1 MEWMIIAGY
10 GTALLIICI
19 FSLGQFNLAWHY
31 MKVKKE
37 AVDTIKPMETYPK
50 VVVQLPVYNELYV
63 VERLIDCVSELNYPN
78 DKFEIQVLDDSN
90 DETVEVIAK
99 KVAEIKAKGININ
112 HVRRP
117 DRVGY
122 KAGALQ
128 YGMQHTDAEY
138 IAIFDADF
146 LPEKDFL
153 LKTMPHFQKSEKI
166 GMVQT
171 RWGHLNQNY
180 SILTQ
185 MQAFG
190 LNAHFTVEQTGRQ
203 AAGSFINFNGTAG
216 VWRKTCIEDAGGWE
230 HDTLTEDLDL
240 SYRAQLKGWKFNF
253 LEDVVSPAELPVLIP
268 AIKSQQ
274 YRWTK
279 GAVETA
285 KKTIPSVWRS
295 ELNFNHKVRAM
306 MHLLNSSVFLF
317 LLVAAVLSIPMLY
330 IKEFNPE
337 LGVIFDLGSIF
348 MIGFFAM
355 GLFYWASTKAVH
367 PEYTLKFFATQFPLF
382 LTFSMGLALHNSI
395 AVIEGFFGIKSAF
408 IRTPKFNIQ
417 GKGDSWKGNIYLEKV
432 FTPVTLLEGIL
443 ALYFIFGIV
452 SGFRLEDYGLMFFH
466 LMLAAGFSFIF
477 YLQLKPVKKHA

>member
-1 MEWMIIAGY
+1 MEWMVIIGY
-10 GTALLIICI
+10 GSALLMICL

-31 MKVKKE
+31 MKAKKE
-37 AVDTIKPMETYPK
+37 QADTIKPLEEYPL
-50 VVVQLPVYNELYV
+50 VTVQLPVYNELYV
-63 VERLIDCVSELNYPN
+63 VERLIDCVSKLNYPQE
-78 DKFEIQVLDDSN
+78 KLEIQVLDDST
-90 DETVEVIAK
+90 DDTVEIIAK
-99 KVAEIKAKGININ
+99 KVNEVKARGHNIH
-112 HVRRP
+112 HVRRA
-117 DRVGY
+117 DRVGF

-128 YGMQHTDAEY
+128 YGMNRTSASF

-146 LPEKDFL
+146 LPDADFL
-153 LKTMPHFQKSEKI
+153 LKTIPHFQDQSM

-180 SILTQ
+180 SLLTQ

-190 LNAHFTVEQTGRQ
+190 LNAHFTVEQKGRQ

-216 VWRKTCIEDAGGWE
+216 VWRKECIEDAGGWE

-240 SYRAQLKGWKFNF
+240 SYRAQLKGWKFHF

-268 AIKSQQ
+268 AVRSQQ

-279 GAVETA
+279 GAAETA
-285 KKTIPSVWRS
+285 RKTLPSVLRS
-295 ELNFNHKVRAM
+295 PIKFAHKMRAV

-317 LLVAAVLSIPMLY
+317 LLIAAILSIPMLY
-330 IKEFNPE
+330 IKEIRPE
-337 LGVIFDLGSIF
+337 LGFLFDLGSIF

-367 PEYTLKFFATQFPLF
+367 PEYTFRYFATQFPLF

-395 AVIEGFFGIKSAF
+395 AVIEGLMGVKTPF

-417 GKGDSWKGNIYLEKV
+417 SKNDSWKGNVYLKQV
-432 FTPVTLLEGIL
+432 LTPVTLFEGIL
-443 ALYFIFGIV
+443 AAYFIFGIIL
-452 SGFRLEDYGLMFFH
+452 GLKLEDYGLMFFH
-466 LMLAAGFSFIF
+466 AMLAFGFGFIF
-477 YLQLKPVKKHA
+477 YQQLRPIKKHA

>member
-37 AVDTIKPMETYPK
+37 EADTIEPLDEYPK

-63 VERLIDCVSELNYPN
+63 VERLIDCVAELNYPL
-78 DKFEIQVLDDSN
+78 DKLEIQVLDDSN
-90 DETVEVIAK
+90 DETVQVIAN
-99 KVAEIKAKGININ
+99 KVAEIKGRGININ
-112 HVRRP
+112 HVQRP

-128 YGMQHTDAEY
+128 YGMLQTDADY

-153 LKTMPHFQKSEKI
+153 LKTMPHFRNEKI

-240 SYRAQLKGWKFNF
+240 SYRAQLKGWKFHF

-279 GAVETA
+279 GAAETA
-285 KKTIPSVWRS
+285 RKTIPSVLRS
-295 ELNFNHKVRAM
+295 SLNFNHKVRAM

-317 LLVAAVLSIPMLY
+317 LLIAAVLSIPMLY

-337 LGVIFDLGSIF
+337 LAIIFDLGSIF

-395 AVIEGFFGIKSAF
+395 AVLEGFFGVKSAF

-443 ALYFIFGIV
+443 ALYFVFGII

-466 LMLAAGFSFIF
+466 IMMAAGFGFIF
-477 YLQLKPVKKHA
+477 IQQLKPVKKHA

>member
-1 MEWMIIAGY
+1 MEWMVIAGY
-10 GTALLIICI
+10 GLALLIICL

-31 MKVKKE
+31 MKAKRACDKDIIPLDV
-37 AVDTIKPMETYPK
+37 YPK
-50 VVVQLPVYNELYV
+50 VAVQLPVYNELYV
-63 VERLIDCVSELNYPN
+63 VERLLDSVAALNYPK
-78 DKFEIQVLDDSN
+78 DKLVIQVLDDSD

-99 KVAEIKAKGININ
+99 KVNELKGRNIPVE

-117 DRVGY
+117 ERVGF

-128 YGMQHTDAEY
+128 YGMKKTHADF

-153 LKTMPHFQKSEKI
+153 LKTIPYFMDEEI

-180 SILTQ
+180 SLLTQ

-190 LNAHFTVEQTGRQ
+190 LNAHFTVEQKGRQ

-216 VWRKTCIEDAGGWE
+216 VWRKSCIEEAGGWQ

-240 SYRAQLKGWKFNF
+240 SYRAQLKGWKFHF
-253 LEDVVSPAELPVLIP
+253 LEEVVSPAELPVLIP

-279 GAVETA
+279 GAAETA
-285 KKTIPSVWRS
+285 RKTLPSV
-295 ELNFNHKVRAM
+295 LKTPMKLGTKIRAV

-317 LLVAAVLSIPMLY
+317 LLVAAILSIPMLY

-337 LGVIFDLGSIF
+337 LGFIFDLGSIF
-348 MIGFFAM
+348 LIGFFAM
-355 GLFYWASTKAVH
+355 GLFYWVSTKAVH
-367 PEYTLKFFATQFPLF
+367 PEYTFKFFATQFPLF

-395 AVIEGFFGIKSAF
+395 AVIEGLVGIKTPF

-417 GKGDSWKGNIYLEKV
+417 SKGDSWKGNVYLQKV
-432 FTPVTLLEGIL
+432 FTPVTLMEGLL
-443 ALYFIFGIV
+443 AAYFIFGII
-452 SGFRLEDYGLMFFH
+452 SGIRLEDYGLMFFH
-466 LMLAAGFSFIF
+466 LMLAFGFGFIF
-477 YLQLKPVKKHA
+477 YQQLRPIKKNA

>member
-1 MEWMIIAGY
+1 MEWMVIVGY
-10 GTALLIICI
+10 GTALLVICL

-31 MKVKKE
+31 MNAKKE
-37 AVDTIKPMETYPK
+37 KADEIKPMVEYPS

-63 VERLIDCVSELNYPN
+63 VERLLDCVAALNYPK
-78 DKFEIQVLDDSN
+78 DKIFIQVLDDSD
-90 DETVEVIAK
+90 DETVEVVAK
-99 KVAEIKAKGININ
+99 KVNELKGRNIPIE
-112 HVRRP
+112 HVRRLE
-117 DRVGY
+117 RVGY

-128 YGMQHTDAEY
+128 YGMKKTDAEF

-153 LKTMPHFQKSEKI
+153 LKTIPHFQNDNI

-171 RWGHLNQNY
+171 RWGHLNQEY
-180 SILTQ
+180 SLLTQ

-190 LNAHFTVEQTGRQ
+190 LNAHFTVEQKGRQ

-216 VWRKTCIEDAGGWE
+216 VWRKQCIEEAGGWE

-240 SYRAQLKGWKFNF
+240 SYRAQLKGWKFHF

-279 GAVETA
+279 GAAETA
-285 KKTIPSVWRS
+285 RKTLPSVLRTKMKFGTK
-295 ELNFNHKVRAM
+295 LRAVL
-306 MHLLNSSVFLF
+306 HLLNSSVFMF

-337 LGVIFDLGSIF
+337 LAIIFDLGSIF
-348 MIGFFAM
+348 LIGFFAM
-355 GLFYWASTKAVH
+355 GLFYWVSTKAVH
-367 PEYTLKFFATQFPLF
+367 PEYTFKFFATQFPLF

-395 AVIEGFFGIKSAF
+395 AVIEGLIGIKTPF

-417 GKGDSWKGNIYLEKV
+417 SKGDSWKGNVYLQKV
-432 FTPVTLLEGIL
+432 FTPVTLFEGIL
-443 ALYFIFGIV
+443 AAYFIFGIG
-452 SGFRLEDYGLMFFH
+452 SGIHLEDYGLMFFH
-466 LMLAAGFSFIF
+466 GMLAFGFGFIF
-477 YLQLKPVKKHA
+477 YQQLRPVKTHGG

>member
-31 MKVKKE
+31 MKAKKE
-37 AVDTIKPMETYPK
+37 EADTIEPMDEYPK
-50 VVVQLPVYNELYV
+50 VTVQLPVYNELYV
-63 VERLIDCVSELNYPN
+63 VERLLDCVAKLNYPK
-78 DKFEIQVLDDSN
+78 DKLEIQVLDDST

-99 KVAEIKAKGININ
+99 KVNEIKARDINIV

-117 DRVGY
+117 DRIGY
-122 KAGALQ
+122 KAGALE
-128 YGMQHTDAEY
+128 YGMHKTDADY

-146 LPEKDFL
+146 LPEEDFL
-153 LKTMPHFQKSEKI
+153 LKTMPHFRNENI

-190 LNAHFTVEQTGRQ
+190 LNAHFTVEQKGRQ

-216 VWRKTCIEDAGGWE
+216 VWRKQCIVEAGGWE

-240 SYRAQLKGWKFNF
+240 SYRAQLKGWKFHF

-279 GAVETA
+279 GAAETA
-285 KKTIPSVWRS
+285 RKTLPSV
-295 ELNFNHKVRAM
+295 LRAPM
-306 MHLLNSSVFLF
+306 KFREKTHAVMHLLNSSVFLF
-317 LLVAAVLSIPMLY
+317 LMIAAVLSIPMLY

-337 LGVIFDLGSIF
+337 LAVIFDLGSIF

-367 PEYTLKFFATQFPLF
+367 PEYTFKYFATQFPLF

-395 AVIEGFFGIKSAF
+395 AVLEGFFGVKSAF

-417 GKGDSWKGNIYLEKV
+417 AKGDSWKGNIYLEKV
-432 FTPVTLLEGIL
+432 FTPVTLFEGLL
-443 ALYFIFGIV
+443 ALYFVFGIV

-466 LMLAAGFSFIF
+466 AMLAIGFGFIF
-477 YLQLKPVKKHA
+477 YQQLKPVKKHA

>member
-1 MEWMIIAGY
+1 MEWMVIAGY
-10 GTALLIICI
+10 GIALLIICL

-31 MKVKKE
+31 MKAKKE
-37 AVDTIKPMETYPK
+37 EADTIKPMEVYPS

-63 VERLIDCVSELNYPN
+63 VERLLESVAALNYPQ
-78 DKFEIQVLDDSN
+78 DKFLIQVLDDSD
-90 DETVEVIAK
+90 DETVDVIAK
-99 KVAEIKAKGININ
+99 KVNELKERNVPIE

-117 DRVGY
+117 ERVGY

-128 YGMQHTDAEY
+128 YGMQQTDAEF

-153 LKTMPHFQKSEKI
+153 LKTMGHFEDAKI

-190 LNAHFTVEQTGRQ
+190 LNAHFTVEQKGRQ

-216 VWRKTCIEDAGGWE
+216 VWRKQCIEQAGGWQ

-240 SYRAQLKGWKFNF
+240 SYRAQLKGWKFHF

-279 GAVETA
+279 GAAETA
-285 KKTIPSVWRS
+285 RKTLPSV
-295 ELNFNHKVRAM
+295 LRANLKFPTKLRAV

-317 LLVAAVLSIPMLY
+317 LMIAAVLSIPMLY

-337 LGVIFDLGSIF
+337 LGIIFDLGSIF
-348 MIGFFAM
+348 LIGFFAM
-355 GLFYWASTKAVH
+355 GLFYWASTKTVH
-367 PEYTLKFFATQFPLF
+367 PEYTFKFFATQFPLF
-382 LTFSMGLALHNSI
+382 LMFSMGLALHNSI
-395 AVIEGFFGIKSAF
+395 AVIEGLLGVKTPF
-408 IRTPKFNIQ
+408 IRTPKFNILV
-417 GKGDSWKGNIYLEKV
+417 KGDSWKGNVYLKRV
-432 FTPVTLLEGIL
+432 FSPVMILEGLL
-443 ALYFIFGIV
+443 AAYFIFGIV

-466 LMLAAGFSFIF
+466 LMLAAGFGFIF
-477 YLQLKPVKKHA
+477 YQQLKPVKGHG

>member
-31 MKVKKE
+31 MKAKKE
-37 AVDTIKPMETYPK
+37 EADTIEPMDEYPK
-50 VVVQLPVYNELYV
+50 VTVQLPVYNELYV
-63 VERLIDCVSELNYPN
+63 VERLLDCVAKLNYPK
-78 DKFEIQVLDDSN
+78 DKLEIQVLDDST

-99 KVAEIKAKGININ
+99 KVNEIKARDINIQ

-128 YGMQHTDAEY
+128 YGMQKTDADY

-146 LPEKDFL
+146 LPEEDFL
-153 LKTMPHFQKSEKI
+153 LKTMPHFKNENI

-190 LNAHFTVEQTGRQ
+190 LNAHFTVEQKGRQ

-216 VWRKTCIEDAGGWE
+216 VWRKQCIEEAGGWE

-240 SYRAQLKGWKFNF
+240 SYRAQLKGWKFHF

-279 GAVETA
+279 GAAETA
-285 KKTIPSVWRS
+285 RKTLPSV
-295 ELNFNHKVRAM
+295 LRAPM
-306 MHLLNSSVFLF
+306 KFREKTHAVMHLLNSSVFLF
-317 LLVAAVLSIPMLY
+317 LMIAAVLSIPMLY

-337 LGVIFDLGSIF
+337 LAIIFDLGSIF

-367 PEYTLKFFATQFPLF
+367 PEYTFKYFATQFPLF

-395 AVIEGFFGIKSAF
+395 AVLEGFFGVKSAF

-417 GKGDSWKGNIYLEKV
+417 AKGDSWKGNIYLEKV
-432 FTPVTLLEGIL
+432 FTPVTLFEGLL
-443 ALYFIFGIV
+443 ALYFIFGII

-466 LMLAAGFSFIF
+466 AMLAIGFGFIF
-477 YLQLKPVKKHA
+477 YQQLKPVKKHA

>member
-1 MEWMIIAGY
+1 MEWMVIVGY
-10 GTALLIICI
+10 GLALLIICL

-31 MKVKKE
+31 MKAKKAE
-37 AVDTIKPMETYPK
+37 ADTIEPLEVYPK
-50 VVVQLPVYNELYV
+50 VAVQLPVYNELYV
-63 VERLIDCVSELNYPN
+63 VERLLECVAALNYPK
-78 DKFEIQVLDDSN
+78 DKLVIQVLDDSD
-90 DETVEVIAK
+90 DETIEVIAK
-99 KVAEIKAKGININ
+99 KVNELKGRNIPVE
-112 HVRRP
+112 HIRRP
-117 DRVGY
+117 ERIGY

-128 YGMQHTDAEY
+128 YGMEKTDAEF

-153 LKTMPHFQKSEKI
+153 LKTIPHFQDKKI

-180 SILTQ
+180 STLTQ

-190 LNAHFTVEQTGRQ
+190 LNAHFTVEQKGRQ

-216 VWRKTCIEDAGGWE
+216 VWRKDCISEAGGWE

-240 SYRAQLKGWKFNF
+240 SYRAQLKGWKFHF

-279 GAVETA
+279 GAAETA
-285 KKTIPSVWRS
+285 RKTLPS
-295 ELNFNHKVRAM
+295 LLKTPMKFGTKLRAVL
-306 MHLLNSSVFLF
+306 HLLNSSVFLF

-348 MIGFFAM
+348 LIGFFAM
-355 GLFYWASTKAVH
+355 GLFYWVSTKTVH
-367 PEYTLKFFATQFPLF
+367 PEYTFKYFATQFPLF

-395 AVIEGFFGIKSAF
+395 AVIEGLMGIKTPF

-417 GKGDSWKGNIYLEKV
+417 SKGDSWKGNVYLQKV
-432 FTPVTLLEGIL
+432 FTPVTLFEGLL
-443 ALYFIFGIV
+443 AAYFIFGIV

-466 LMLAAGFSFIF
+466 IMLAFGFGFIF
-477 YLQLKPVKKHA
+477 FQQLKPIKNNA

>member
-1 MEWMIIAGY
+1 MEWMVIAGY
-10 GTALLIICI
+10 GIALLIICL

-31 MKVKKE
+31 MKAKKE
-37 AVDTIKPMETYPK
+37 EADTIKPMEVYPS

-63 VERLIDCVSELNYPN
+63 VERLLESVAALNYPK
-78 DKFEIQVLDDSN
+78 DKFLIQVLDDSD

-99 KVAEIKAKGININ
+99 KVNELKGRNVPIE

-117 DRVGY
+117 ERVGY

-128 YGMQHTDAEY
+128 YGMKKTDAEF

-153 LKTMPHFQKSEKI
+153 LKTMGHFEDKEI

-180 SILTQ
+180 SVLTQ

-190 LNAHFTVEQTGRQ
+190 LNAHFTVEQKGRQ

-216 VWRKTCIEDAGGWE
+216 VWRKQCIEEAGGWQ

-240 SYRAQLKGWKFNF
+240 SYRAQLKGWKFHF
-253 LEDVVSPAELPVLIP
+253 LEDVVSPAELPVLVD

-279 GAVETA
+279 GAAETA
-285 KKTIPSVWRS
+285 RKTLPSV
-295 ELNFNHKVRAM
+295 LRAPLKFATKLRAV

-317 LLVAAVLSIPMLY
+317 LMIAAVLSIPMLY

-337 LGVIFDLGSIF
+337 LAIVFDLGSIF
-348 MIGFFAM
+348 LIGFFAM
-355 GLFYWASTKAVH
+355 GLFYWVSTKTVH
-367 PEYTLKFFATQFPLF
+367 PEYTFKFFATQFPLF
-382 LTFSMGLALHNSI
+382 LMFSMGLALHNSI
-395 AVIEGFFGIKSAF
+395 AVIEGLLGIKTPF
-408 IRTPKFNIQ
+408 IRTPKFNIL
-417 GKGDSWKGNIYLEKV
+417 GKGDSWKGNVYLKKV
-432 FTPVTLLEGIL
+432 FSPVMILEGIL
-443 ALYFIFGIV
+443 AAYFIFGIV
-452 SGFRLEDYGLMFFH
+452 SGFRLDDYGLMFFH
-466 LMLAAGFSFIF
+466 GMLALGFGFVF
-477 YLQLKPVKKHA
+477 YQQLKPVKGHA

>member
-31 MKVKKE
+31 MKAKKE
-37 AVDTIKPMETYPK
+37 EADTIEPMNEYPK
-50 VVVQLPVYNELYV
+50 VTVQLPVYNELYV
-63 VERLIDCVSELNYPN
+63 VERLLDCVAKLNYPK
-78 DKFEIQVLDDSN
+78 DKLEIQVLDDST
-90 DETVEVIAK
+90 DETVDVIAK
-99 KVAEIKAKGININ
+99 KVNEIKARDINIV

-117 DRVGY
+117 DRIGY
-122 KAGALQ
+122 KAGALE
-128 YGMQHTDAEY
+128 YGMHKTDADY

-146 LPEKDFL
+146 LPEEDFL
-153 LKTMPHFQKSEKI
+153 LKTMPHFRNEKI

-190 LNAHFTVEQTGRQ
+190 LNAHFTVEQKGRQ

-216 VWRKTCIEDAGGWE
+216 VWRKQCIVEAGGWE

-240 SYRAQLKGWKFNF
+240 SYRAQLKGWKFHF

-279 GAVETA
+279 GAAETA
-285 KKTIPSVWRS
+285 RKTLPSVLRS
-295 ELNFNHKVRAM
+295 SMKFGEKAHAV

-317 LLVAAVLSIPMLY
+317 LMIAAVLSIPMLY

-337 LGVIFDLGSIF
+337 LAIIFDLGSIF

-367 PEYTLKFFATQFPLF
+367 PEYTFKFFATQFPLF

-395 AVIEGFFGIKSAF
+395 AVLEGFFGVKSAF

-417 GKGDSWKGNIYLEKV
+417 SKGDSWKGNIYLEKV
-432 FTPVTLLEGIL
+432 FSPVMLFEGIL

-466 LMLAAGFSFIF
+466 AMLASGFGFIF
-477 YLQLKPVKKHA
+477 YQQLKPVKKHA

>member
-1 MEWMIIAGY
+1 MEWMVIAGY
-10 GTALLIICI
+10 GLALLIICL

-31 MKVKKE
+31 MKDKKE
-37 AVDTIKPMETYPK
+37 KANNIEPLEVYPK
-50 VVVQLPVYNELYV
+50 VAVQLPVYNELYV
-63 VERLIDCVSELNYPN
+63 VERLLDCVAALNYPK
-78 DKFEIQVLDDSN
+78 DKLIIQVLDDSD

-99 KVAEIKAKGININ
+99 KVNELKGRNVPVE

-117 DRVGY
+117 ERVGF

-128 YGMQHTDAEY
+128 YGMEKTDAEF

-153 LKTMPHFQKSEKI
+153 LKTVPHFQDKKI

-180 SILTQ
+180 SMLTQ

-190 LNAHFTVEQTGRQ
+190 LNAHFTVEQRGRQ

-216 VWRKTCIEDAGGWE
+216 VWRKQCIKEAGGWE

-240 SYRAQLKGWKFNF
+240 SYRAQLKGWKFHF

-279 GAVETA
+279 GAAETA
-285 KKTIPSVWRS
+285 RKTLPSVLRTPMK
-295 ELNFNHKVRAM
+295 FGTKMRAI

-337 LGVIFDLGSIF
+337 LGIIFDLGSIF
-348 MIGFFAM
+348 LIGFFAM
-355 GLFYWASTKAVH
+355 GLFYWVSTKTVH
-367 PEYTLKFFATQFPLF
+367 PEYTFKFFATQFPLF

-395 AVIEGFFGIKSAF
+395 AVIEGLMGIKTPF

-417 GKGDSWKGNIYLEKV
+417 SKGDSWKGNVYLQKV
-432 FTPVTLLEGIL
+432 FTPVTLLEGLL
-443 ALYFIFGIV
+443 AAYFIFGIV
-452 SGFRLEDYGLMFFH
+452 SGFMLEDYGLLFFH
-466 LMLAAGFSFIF
+466 VMLAFGFGFIF
-477 YLQLKPVKKHA
+477 LQQLRPIKKNA

>member
-31 MKVKKE
+31 MKAKKE
-37 AVDTIKPMETYPK
+37 EADTIEPLDVYPK

-63 VERLIDCVSELNYPN
+63 VERLIDCVAELNYPH

-90 DETVEVIAK
+90 DETVQVIAS
-99 KVAEIKAKGININ
+99 KVAEIKERGINIS
-112 HVRRP
+112 HVQRP

-128 YGMQHTDAEY
+128 YGMQVTDAEY

-153 LKTMPHFQKSEKI
+153 LKTMPHFRNEKI

-203 AAGSFINFNGTAG
+203 RAGSFINFNGTAG

-240 SYRAQLKGWKFNF
+240 SYRAQLKGWKFHF

-285 KKTIPSVWRS
+285 RKTIPSVLRS
-295 ELNFNHKVRAM
+295 SLNFNHKVRAM

-317 LLVAAVLSIPMLY
+317 LLIAAVLSIPMLY

-337 LGVIFDLGSIF
+337 LAIIFDLGSIF

-395 AVIEGFFGIKSAF
+395 AVLEGFFGIKSAF

-443 ALYFIFGIV
+443 ALYFVFGII
-452 SGFRLEDYGLMFFH
+452 SGIRLEDYGLMFFH
-466 LMLAAGFSFIF
+466 IMMAAGFGFIF
-477 YLQLKPVKKHA
+477 YQQLKPVKKHA

>member
-1 MEWMIIAGY
+1 MEWMVIAGY
-10 GTALLIICI
+10 GIALLIICL

-31 MKVKKE
+31 MKAKKE
-37 AVDTIKPMETYPK
+37 EADTIKPMEVYPS

-63 VERLIDCVSELNYPN
+63 VERLLESVAALNYPK
-78 DKFEIQVLDDSN
+78 DKFLIQVLDDSD

-99 KVAEIKAKGININ
+99 KVNELKGRNVPIE

-117 DRVGY
+117 ERVGY

-128 YGMQHTDAEY
+128 YGMKKTDAEF

-153 LKTMPHFQKSEKI
+153 LKTMGHFEDPKI

-180 SILTQ
+180 SVLTQ

-190 LNAHFTVEQTGRQ
+190 LNAHFTVEQKGRQ

-216 VWRKTCIEDAGGWE
+216 VWRKQCIEEAGGWQ

-240 SYRAQLKGWKFNF
+240 SYRAQLKGWKFHF
-253 LEDVVSPAELPVLIP
+253 LEDVVSPAELPVLVD

-279 GAVETA
+279 GAAETA
-285 KKTIPSVWRS
+285 RKTLPSV
-295 ELNFNHKVRAM
+295 LRAPLKFATKLRAV

-317 LLVAAVLSIPMLY
+317 LMIAAVLSIPMLY

-337 LGVIFDLGSIF
+337 LAIVFDLGSIF
-348 MIGFFAM
+348 LIGFFAM
-355 GLFYWASTKAVH
+355 GLFYWVSTKTVH
-367 PEYTLKFFATQFPLF
+367 PEYTFKFFATQFPLF
-382 LTFSMGLALHNSI
+382 LMFSMGLALHNSI
-395 AVIEGFFGIKSAF
+395 AVIEGLLGIKTPF
-408 IRTPKFNIQ
+408 IRTPKFNIL
-417 GKGDSWKGNIYLEKV
+417 GKGDSWKGNVYLKKV
-432 FTPVTLLEGIL
+432 FSPVMILEGIL
-443 ALYFIFGIV
+443 AAYFIFGIV
-452 SGFRLEDYGLMFFH
+452 SGFRLDDYGLMFFH
-466 LMLAAGFSFIF
+466 GMLALGFGFVF
-477 YLQLKPVKKHA
+477 YQQLKPVKGHA

>member
-1 MEWMIIAGY
+1 MEWMVIAGY
-10 GTALLIICI
+10 GLALLIICL

-31 MKVKKE
+31 MKDKKE
-37 AVDTIKPMETYPK
+37 KADNIEPLEVYPK
-50 VVVQLPVYNELYV
+50 VAVQLPVYNELYV
-63 VERLIDCVSELNYPN
+63 VERLLDCVAALNYPK
-78 DKFEIQVLDDSN
+78 DKLIIQVLDDSD

-99 KVAEIKAKGININ
+99 KVNELKGRNVPVE

-117 DRVGY
+117 ERVGF

-128 YGMQHTDAEY
+128 YGMEKTDAEF

-153 LKTMPHFQKSEKI
+153 LKTVPHFQDKKI

-180 SILTQ
+180 SMLTQ

-190 LNAHFTVEQTGRQ
+190 LNAHFTVEQRGRQ

-216 VWRKTCIEDAGGWE
+216 VWRKQCIKEAGGWE

-240 SYRAQLKGWKFNF
+240 SYRAQLKGWKFHF

-279 GAVETA
+279 GAAETA
-285 KKTIPSVWRS
+285 RKTLPSVLRTPMK
-295 ELNFNHKVRAM
+295 FGTKMRAI

-337 LGVIFDLGSIF
+337 LGIIFDLGSIF
-348 MIGFFAM
+348 LIGFFAM
-355 GLFYWASTKAVH
+355 GLFYWVSTKTVH
-367 PEYTLKFFATQFPLF
+367 PEYTFKFFATQFPLF

-395 AVIEGFFGIKSAF
+395 AVIEGLMGIKTPF

-417 GKGDSWKGNIYLEKV
+417 SKGDSWKGNVYLQKV
-432 FTPVTLLEGIL
+432 FTPVTLLEGLL
-443 ALYFIFGIV
+443 AAYFIFGIV
-452 SGFRLEDYGLMFFH
+452 SGFMLEDYGLLFFH
-466 LMLAAGFSFIF
+466 VMLAFGFGFIF
-477 YLQLKPVKKHA
+477 LQQLRPIKKNA